1 MRKISWEIVFVG
13 ILLFV
18 VAIYVTSNR
27 QEDNHE
33 VHSTAAPAPPR
44 PPHPPSVHIIDFKHL
59 ENAEELQKIAEL
71 KSLES
76 LKSLEKLAH
85 FMPQEVQKEF
95 LKEINSAIAEF
106 NIDSA
111 DLNIDV
117 KDGVIVVNR
126 KYDVKQGEWEAVSPG
141 VYAYVKNFDAS
152 KLTKTTISI
161 PFGSITIV
169 GSDDSE
175 ASLTVQA
182 SGQIASANEISSI
195 ISTRTNI
202 DEDAAVFTLE
212 TDKGDFESNFDL
224 QAVLTVP
231 KRMEIYSVTKAGH
244 IKATNISG
252 DQVYKTLGG
261 HISLV
266 DLDGD
271 VKATTEGGHI
281 ELRNS
286 TGDFIIESLGGH
298 LKADQFNG
306 ELLMRTSGGNIEAL
320 KVTGPLSAE
329 TGGGNIELSL
339 VSSFKDISAKTGAGT
354 ILIELPSSSN
364 ADLILKATTVELGKD
379 LKFRGDKTK
388 NSVNGTIGTGG
399 TEIHAKSNFGTI
411 VVKKN
416 G

>member
-27 QEDNHE
+27 QDESYD
-33 VHSTAAPAPPR
+33 VHTSSTPNPPK
-44 PPHPPSVHIIDFKHL
+44 PPHPPSVHIIDLKHL

-76 LKSLEKLAH
+76 LKSLEKLARL
-85 FMPQEVQKEF
+85 MPNEFKEEF
-95 LKEINSAIAEF
+95 LKEINSAISEF
-106 NIDSA
+106 DIDSA
-111 DLNIDV
+111 DLSIDV

-126 KYDVKQGEWEAVSPG
+126 KYDIKQGEWEAVSPG
-141 VYAYVKNFDAS
+141 VYAYVKKFDAS
-152 KLTKTTISI
+152 KLTKTTLSI

-169 GSDDSE
+169 GSNDSE

-182 SGQIASANEISSI
+182 SGQITSANEISSI
-195 ISTRTNI
+195 ISTRTNL
-202 DEDAAVFTLE
+202 DGDAAVFTLE
-212 TDKGDFESNFDL
+212 TDSGELDSNFDL
-224 QAVLTVP
+224 QAILTIP
-231 KRMEIYSVTKAGH
+231 KHMEIYSVTKAGH
-244 IKATNISG
+244 INSTNIQG
-252 DQVYKTLGG
+252 DQIYKTLGG

-266 DLDGD
+266 DLKGD

-281 ELRNS
+281 EVRNS
-286 TGDFIIESLGGH
+286 SGDFIIESLGGH
-298 LKADQFNG
+298 LKADQFKG

-320 KVTGPLSAE
+320 KVTGPLNAE
-329 TGGGNIELSL
+329 TGGGNIEISL
-339 VSSFKDISAKTGAGT
+339 VNSFKDISANTGAGT
-354 ILIELPSSSN
+354 ILIELPSSAN
-364 ADLILKATTVELGKD
+364 ADLALKATTVEIGKD
-379 LKFRGDKTK
+379 LKFRGNKTK